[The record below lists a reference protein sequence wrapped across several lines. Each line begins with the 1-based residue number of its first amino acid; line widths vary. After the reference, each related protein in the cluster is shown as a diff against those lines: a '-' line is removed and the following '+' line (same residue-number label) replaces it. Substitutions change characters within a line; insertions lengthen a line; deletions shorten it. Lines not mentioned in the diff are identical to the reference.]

1 MNMRHSCSH
10 FPEEVRSVHLLTIH
24 DFSVTSATV
33 GYSTDCIKSRCS
45 VDGYPW
51 ELRLYPARSSVF
63 NLSYHIGLELVFLG
77 EARRRCGVTATLHC
91 RLVKH
96 QNIQPNECMKMSK
109 IFCDRSDSVFLSIG
123 AGTVTD
129 VQQGGNLL
137 TVECTITVI
146 RDLPL
151 PLPCD
156 LHRDLGELLD
166 SQVGANVTLAVS
178 GEHIPVHKNILAA
191 RSPVFMAEFFG
202 SMAERSAERVEIKDM
217 DAQVLKAMLRFIY
230 TGMVHEFDN
239 QPAAGENAVM
249 AQHLLVAADRYGLD
263 RLNVI
268 CEQRLI
274 VGIDIETV
282 ASTLALAEQ
291 HNCAGLKGKCIEFIA
306 GSSPESL
313 DAILNTEGYRHL
325 EASSPS
331 VLTELLRAANGKRSR
346 S

>member
-1 MNMRHSCSH
+1 MNMKHSCSH
-10 FPEEVRSVHLLTIH
+10 HPEEVRSVHLLTIH
-24 DFSVTSATV
+24 DFFVTSATV
-33 GYSTDCIKSRCS
+33 GNRTDCIKSRCS

-91 RLVKH
+91 RL
-96 QNIQPNECMKMSK
+96 
-109 IFCDRSDSVFLSIG
+109 
-123 AGTVTD
+123 
-129 VQQGGNLL
+129 
-137 TVECTITVI
+137 

-151 PLPCD
+151 PPPCD
-156 LHRDLGELLD
+156 LHRDLGELLN
-166 SQVGANVTLAVS
+166 SQVGADVTLAVS
-178 GEHIPVHKNILAA
+178 GELIPVHKNILAA

-202 SMAERSAERVEIKDM
+202 SMAERSAERVEIKKT

-239 QPAAGENAVM
+239 QPAAGENVVM

-263 RLNVI
+263 RLKVI
-268 CEQRLI
+268 CEQRLT
-274 VGIDIETV
+274 VGIDIKTA